1 MLTIES
7 SDFEQADTLPAAA
20 GHTSTTA
27 RADALADPCGGLR
40 WHAETPGLYRMRL
53 LPVIFT
59 HTGSRARAAGHRGVC
74 VCLWAAGRCRIDVDG
89 QRDRAPGPA
98 RRPPFAH
105 GGKRQSGAV
114 PLMGRDRAAYFPVQQ
129 IPAAALPDRNSSK
142 RLLALARKF
151 FLCLFH
157 KNSLLCTMSIFF
169 FWATFPRPPAKYR
182 HG

>member
-1 MLTIES
+1 MIRSRLNIRILNKQIPS
-7 SDFEQADTLPAAA
+7 QPPRGTLLP
-20 GHTSTTA
+20 
-27 RADALADPCGGLR
+27 P
-40 WHAETPGLYRMRL
+40 PGLTPL
-53 LPVIFT
+53 LIPAVGSVGTQKRPACTVCGLIFT

-129 IPAAALPDRNSSK
+129 MPAAALAVRNSSK
-142 RLLALARKF
+142 LLLALARKF
-151 FLCLFH
+151 FLCLSH

>member
-1 MLTIES
+1 MLPIES

-20 GHTSTTA
+20 GHTSTTT
-27 RADALADPCGGLR
+27 RVDALADPCGGLR

-98 RRPPFAH
+98 R
-105 GGKRQSGAV
+105 
-114 PLMGRDRAAYFPVQQ
+114 AAYFPVQQ
-129 IPAAALPDRNSSK
+129 MPAAALAVRNSSK
-142 RLLALARKF
+142 LLLALARKF
-151 FLCLFH
+151 FLCLSH
-157 KNSLLCTMSIFF
+157 KIRCFAPCLFSSFGQHFLALQPNTVTADVGIGESETDYFGKHRQCVKV
-169 FWATFPRPPAKYR
+169 R
-182 HG
+182 

>member
-1 MLTIES
+1 MLPIEY

-20 GHTSTTA
+20 GHTSTTT
-27 RADALADPCGGLR
+27 RVDALADPCGGLR

-142 RLLALARKF
+142 RLLVPARKIVWA
-151 FLCLFH
+151 
-157 KNSLLCTMSIFF
+157 SLVKL
-169 FWATFPRPPAKYR
+169 PALHRVYDGAGIQR
-182 HG
+182 YAHI